1 MVYKNNFK
9 QILIL
14 KIQAAVA
21 PFLSCNFKS
30 KPIKFADQYTHLHTL
45 SFQQLQFHGSQHVN
59 IKFKKQWPALLGF
72 ILF

>member
-1 MVYKNNFK
+1 MVHTNNFK

-45 SFQQLQFHGSQHVN
+45 SFQKCQTTTSISWFLARKYK
-59 IKFKKQWPALLGF
+59 I
-72 ILF
+72 